1 MMANYDGNL
10 GSGDGPINDFLN
22 SSCPTN
28 FGPQND
34 ESLKKISLFDNHKI
48 NGEGPLQKFGIAKK
62 CIEEIYLRL
71 EKYVEKL
78 ASCYEEAN
86 NKSSDH
92 IPVDKYEEAKN
103 NLESIHAILET
114 FNRDKMKVVFFGRT
128 SNGKSTCI
136 NAMLHNRI
144 MPQGMG
150 HTTCCFLQ
158 LEGSEN
164 NEKYLTIDNSDEKIP
179 FDKLHLLGHALSDNN
194 IDLPSLGSSSLVR
207 VHYPKKSADMLENDV
222 VILDSPGVDFSEEL
236 DSWID
241 DHCLDADVFVFVC
254 NGESAMTRA
263 EKGFFL
269 RVSKKLSRPNIFI
282 LNNRWDVSDDDPK
295 EQVELVK
302 QQHMTRFI
310 EFLVKELE
318 VCTDKSALNRI
329 FFISAKEMLD
339 QRLHPEKAIGL
350 DTRKEYRANAFKHF
364 EKSFKE
370 CISKSAILTK
380 FQTRAD
386 KIRSIVDGMINNI
399 EIVLDS
405 LKKKNQILQD
415 EWTRHSEFCN
425 KSKQEFDD
433 LITYIG
439 NETHKI
445 REEVHLRVS
454 TDFFTVTQ
462 KLPTIIE
469 RFEDRIT
476 EVQFLEDEITKEIE
490 GLCKTNIKSR
500 IRSLQKQIYSCVK
513 DIYQNEFSDKIDG
526 AWKRVKRPRIG
537 IFVDCTTL
545 LVDFHEDLEFH
556 FSLGIFNLARR
567 FISMISG
574 EPVTAISS
582 FHSPLV
588 NEPIITE
595 VSKEPGGRIRLKSES
610 DNSATLKKAATLGT
624 IMSSVSSFASLG
636 VGAILVGGMV
646 LSKVSWKVL
655 GSAVAVYGGLYM
667 FEKYQWESRGKE
679 ELLKTQL
686 VYHLTRKIRNDVH
699 HHAHAGI
706 VETERELE
714 ACMDHYIN
722 AHEEIQNILKQ
733 ETTQYSDEKSA
744 IDNTIN
750 TLQVLKGNITLVTSD
765 VDKFEEK
772 FLIH

>member
-1 MMANYDGNL
+1 MAAKFSGNL
-10 GSGDGPINDFLN
+10 GSGDGPVNDFLN
-22 SSCPTN
+22 SSCQSH
-28 FGPQND
+28 FGLQND
-34 ESLKKISLFDNHKI
+34 ESLKKVSLFDSHKI

-71 EKYVEKL
+71 EKYAEKM
-78 ASCYEEAN
+78 ANCYEDATSRN
-86 NKSSDH
+86 CDH
-92 IPVDKYEEAKN
+92 IPPDKFEEAKS

-136 NAMLHNRI
+136 NAMLHRKI

-164 NEKYLTIDNSDEKIP
+164 NEKYLTIDNSSEKIS

-269 RVSKKLSRPNIFI
+269 KMGF
-282 LNNRWDVSDDDPK
+282 
-295 EQVELVK
+295 
-302 QQHMTRFI
+302 
-310 EFLVKELE
+310 KELE
-318 VCTDKSALNRI
+318 VCTEQSALNRI
-329 FFISAKEMLD
+329 FFISAKEMLE
-339 QRLHPEKAIGL
+339 QRLHPEKVVGL
-350 DTRKEYRANAFKHF
+350 DTRKEYIANAFKHF

-380 FQTRAD
+380 FETRAN
-386 KIRSIVDGMINNI
+386 KIRLIVSSMISNI
-399 EIVLDS
+399 EVVLNG

-415 EWTRHSEFCN
+415 EWSRHSEFCN
-425 KSKQEFDD
+425 KSRQEFDD
-433 LITYIG
+433 LIAYIG
-439 NETHKI
+439 NETQKI

-469 RFEDRIT
+469 RFEDRIS
-476 EVQFLEDEITKEIE
+476 EGEPLKVYKLKLVQFLEDEITKEIE

-513 DIYQNEFSDKIDG
+513 DIYQNEFSDKIDS

-567 FISMISG
+567 FISLISG
-574 EPVTAISS
+574 EPVTAVPRL
-582 FHSPLV
+582 HSPMID
-588 NEPIITE
+588 EPIMTEIT
-595 VSKEPGGRIRLKSES
+595 KEPGGRIRLKSES
-610 DNSATLKKAATLGT
+610 DDQNTLRKAAKVGNL
-624 IMSSVSSFASLG
+624 ISNISSFASLG

-646 LSKVSWKVL
+646 ISKVSWKVL
-655 GSAVAVYGGLYM
+655 GSAVAIYGGLYM

-679 ELLKTQL
+679 ELLKNQL

-722 AHEEIQNILKQ
+722 AHEEIQSILKQ
-733 ETTQYSDEKSA
+733 ETVQYSDEKSS
-744 IDNTIN
+744 INNTIN

>member
-1 MMANYDGNL
+1 KMSSKFSGGL
-10 GSGDGPINDFLN
+10 GSGDGPMNDFLN
-22 SSCPTN
+22 TTCQNN
-28 FGPQND
+28 FGLQT
-34 ESLKKISLFDNHKI
+34 LKKVSLFDNHKI

-71 EKYVEKL
+71 EKYAEKM
-78 ASCYEEAN
+78 ANCYEEAN
-86 NKSSDH
+86 NKSGDH
-92 IPVDKYEEAKN
+92 IPIDKYEEAQS

-136 NAMLHNRI
+136 NAMLHTKI

-158 LEGSEN
+158 LEGSEG
-164 NEKYLTIDNSDEKIP
+164 NEKYLTINNSDERIS

-269 RVSKKLSRPNIFI
+269 KVI
-282 LNNRWDVSDDDPK
+282 
-295 EQVELVK
+295 
-302 QQHMTRFI
+302 
-310 EFLVKELE
+310 KELE
-318 VCTDKSALNRI
+318 VCTEKSALNRI
-329 FFISAKEMLD
+329 FFISAKEMLE
-339 QRLHPEKAIGL
+339 QRLHPEKAVGL
-350 DTRKEYRANAFKHF
+350 DTKKEYRANAFKHF

-380 FQTRAD
+380 FETRAN
-386 KIRSIVDGMINNI
+386 KIRLIVNSMINNI
-399 EIVLDS
+399 EIVLNG
-405 LKKKNQILQD
+405 LKKKNQVLQD
-415 EWTRHSEFCN
+415 EWSRHSEFCN
-425 KSKQEFDD
+425 KSKDEFND
-433 LITYIG
+433 LLNYIG

-469 RFEDRIT
+469 RFEDRIS
-476 EVQFLEDEITKEIE
+476 EGEPLKAYKLKLVQFLEDEITKEIE
-490 GLCKTNIKSR
+490 GLCKTNIKNR

-513 DIYQNEFSDKIDG
+513 DIYQNEFSDKIDN

-567 FISMISG
+567 IISLISG
-574 EPVTAISS
+574 EPVTAVPRL
-582 FHSPLV
+582 HSPMID
-588 NEPIITE
+588 EPILTE
-595 VSKEPGGRIRLKSES
+595 VTKEPGGRIRLKSES
-610 DNSATLKKAATLGT
+610 DNHNSFKKAARIGN
-624 IMSSVSSFASLG
+624 IISNISSVASLG

-646 LSKVSWKVL
+646 LSKVSWKIL

-679 ELLKTQL
+679 ELLKNQL

-722 AHEEIQNILKQ
+722 AHEEIQSILKQ
-733 ETTQYSDEKSA
+733 ETAQYSDEKNS
-744 IDNTIN
+744 INNTIN

-765 VDKFEEK
+765 VDKFEENIYFIK
-772 FLIH
+772 LRNILLFGVSISMGR